1 MASVTLS
8 PTFPPRTFTRAF
20 FCGMT
25 VLLLGAFSPVR
36 AGNHELLLKLGS
48 ETNQETKASIIGQL
62 QFTAK
67 DDAVP
72 VLAAYLAD
80 ERLCDPAARALA
92 TIGSSRSAK
101 ALLQSLQTAHAGRV
115 VSVVQALGDLA
126 YTPAIPYVQRYAT
139 DDDAGLRRV
148 AWYTLAQC
156 GDRSLVPVL
165 KKYRETDRF
174 AATVELF
181 RLARRLENGSIC
193 RDVLQAQP
201 SAAEHSQALEIL
213 AEVDGRHSLPEVGKA
228 LEAAETPVRLTAVRI
243 LATMS
248 SSKSSRLLRDAMRN
262 SDPAVRAAA
271 LGALVKLNDRTAQ
284 AACETALADTNA
296 VVRAEAI
303 RVWKAGPGLLV
314 DFLPHASK
322 DELTGIARV
331 LQSVRPVELT
341 GRWSKAD
348 SGMKVALLSVVATL
362 NGAEYDRMAWLA
374 TDDADAGVRL
384 AALAALKV
392 RGSPADLPAALS
404 LLGRLQ
410 GEGEVQ
416 EAQALAIEFGSELP
430 DGQAGALA
438 LTAMAQAQ
446 SATCSRFYLPLSAFG
461 GTNALAALA
470 HAAHQ
475 DDAALRDAAVRSLSN
490 SRDARALPLL
500 LEICRGGKTDTHKVL
515 AARGA
520 MRLAEHSR
528 AGKDE
533 IIGMWQSIL
542 DAAPRDEEKQQ
553 ALAALRRLQE
563 KEKR

>member
-1 MASVTLS
+1 MAPVTLS
-8 PTFPPRTFTRAF
+8 PAFRQRTFPRAF
-20 FCGMT
+20 LCGIT
-25 VLLLGAFSPVR
+25 VLLLAAVSPLR
-36 AGNHELLLKLGS
+36 AATHELLLKLGS

-80 ERLCDPAARALA
+80 ERLCDPAARTLVS
-92 TIGSSRSAK
+92 IGTRRAAK
-101 ALLQSLQTAHAGRV
+101 ALLQSLRSAHAGRV

-126 YTPAIPYVQRYAT
+126 YTPAIPDVQRFAT
-139 DDDAGLRRV
+139 DTAAGLRRA

-165 KKYRETDRF
+165 KKYREADRF
-174 AATVELF
+174 VATAELF
-181 RLARRLENGSIC
+181 RLARRLEDGSIC
-193 RDVLQAQP
+193 RYVLQAQP
-201 SAAEHSQALEIL
+201 TPAEHSQALEIL
-213 AEVDGRHSLPEVGKA
+213 AEVDGRHALPEVGKA
-228 LEAAETPVRLTAVRI
+228 LESTETAVRLTAVRT

-248 SSKSSRLLRDAMRN
+248 SSQARRLLRDAMRN
-262 SDPAVRAAA
+262 SDPAVRATA
-271 LGALVKLNDRTAQ
+271 LGALVQLNERTAQ
-284 AACETALADTNA
+284 AACATALTDTHA

-303 RVWKAGPGLLV
+303 RGWKAGPGLLV

-348 SGMKVALLSVVATL
+348 AGMKVALLSVVAAL
-362 NGAEYDRMAWLA
+362 NCAEFDRMVWLA

-410 GEGEVQ
+410 GETEVQ
-416 EAQALAIEFGSELP
+416 EAQALAIELGGELP

-438 LTAMAQAQ
+438 LTAMSQSQA
-446 SATCSRFYLPLSAFG
+446 ATRSRFYVTLSSFG

-470 HAAHQ
+470 NAAHQ
-475 DDAALRDAAVRSLSN
+475 DDAVLQDAAVRALSN
-490 SRDARALPLL
+490 SRDASALPLL

-533 IIGMWQSIL
+533 IIVMWRSIL
-542 DAAPRDEEKQQ
+542 DAAPREEEKQQ

-563 KEKR
+563 KAKP